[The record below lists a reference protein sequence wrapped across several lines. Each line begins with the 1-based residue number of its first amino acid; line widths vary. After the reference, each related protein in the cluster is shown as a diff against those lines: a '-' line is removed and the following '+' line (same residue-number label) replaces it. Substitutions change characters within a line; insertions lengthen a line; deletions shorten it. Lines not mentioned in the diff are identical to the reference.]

1 MKNYYE
7 ILEVN
12 EKASQDTIKKVF
24 KMHVKT
30 YHPDTAPE
38 DKKDLYEEKIKELN
52 EAYEVLSDIDKRRL
66 YNESL
71 KESIEKNN
79 IYNENFME
87 KEKIL
92 NEQIIYLKNQLQKKD
107 QIIEHFLGDLDLS
120 EFYEE
125 QNLNLEENFTNDF
138 EYNDLNNS
146 GTNNSSYNNNI
157 QENYIPYNENP
168 KNLYE
173 KIQNFFSPNRP
184 YKNIY
189 DHYIHLLLLFLTK
202 IAIIV
207 IFFVIMFAIITNIT
221 GINMFEIFYN
231 SFS

>member
-12 EKASQDTIKKVF
+12 EKASEDTIKKVF
-24 KMHVKT
+24 KIHVKKF
-30 YHPDTAPE
+30 HPDTAPE
-38 DKKDLYEEKIKELN
+38 NKKKFYEEKIKELN
-52 EAYEVLSDIDKRRL
+52 EAYETLSDTTKRKL
-66 YNESL
+66 YNEQI
-71 KESIEKNN
+71 KQNNMNNESFI
-79 IYNENFME
+79 E

-92 NEQIIYLKNQLQKKD
+92 NEQIMYLKNQLQKKD

-125 QNLNLEENFTNDF
+125 QEFPERDNSINNFD
-138 EYNDLNNS
+138 YNDTKNYNNDNNS
-146 GTNNSSYNNNI
+146 NIYNN
-157 QENYIPYNENP
+157 EKGNYIPYNENP
-168 KNLYE
+168 QNLY
-173 KIQNFFSPNRP
+173 KKLQNFFSPNRP

-189 DHYIHLLLLFLTK
+189 DHYIHLLLVFLAK

-207 IFFVIMFAIITNIT
+207 VFFVIMFAIITNIT

-231 SFS
+231 SFLTKH